1 MKFLKIFLIA
11 VAVIA
16 TCGQI
21 KSQTKMVLN
30 NRQQGLVAIAALE
43 AKGDVAN
50 LKVAINDG
58 LDNGLTVNEIK
69 EALSQLYAYTGF
81 PRSLNSLG
89 VLQEVVK
96 GRKDKVVKIVE
107 CRDGDARP
115 EDDNG

>member
-11 VAVIA
+11 AAVIT

-50 LKVAINDG
+50 LKFAVNDG
-58 LDNGLTVNEIK
+58 LDNGLTVN
-69 EALSQLYAYTGF
+69 
-81 PRSLNSLG
+81 
-89 VLQEVVK
+89 
-96 GRKDKVVKIVE
+96 KIS
-107 CRDGDARP
+107 
-115 EDDNG
+115 